1 MRTLASV
8 FFLFWLVAATQAQQ
22 PGEMTIVVMDP
33 LAAPL
38 SCKCL
43 PGYGQRDYDKLGA
56 FLQKRLG
63 RKVRVLFDEA
73 LADALR
79 AAPGRRAD
87 LIIGKQS
94 LVKFDAAECKLAIR
108 PLARLTD
115 KDGRTTLTGLFAVSQ
130 NDPAQKMADLAGYK
144 ILFGPEDSDEKHA
157 AAVTALKKAGRGGAR
172 EDGNPWRRQPGRIG
186 VAGQREEPARRRGH
200 LQLLPP
206 LLEACGTVEKGSLR
220 IVGRTAEVPFVTV
233 FATNSVDA
241 AAEKQIVEALRAV
254 RDDAKL
260 LQALE
265 SKSGFDCN
273 VDAPVPSPPKKG
285 AGVGA
290 PGADVKP
297 APQGKAP
304 QADWPGWRGPG
315 RDGIVPWLPD
325 RLPPQP
331 KVVWKTPT
339 HWNGPVRHCGVR
351 SFAARG

>member
-1 MRTLASV
+1 MRTLAGV

-56 FLQKRLG
+56 FLQKRSG

-115 KDGRTTLTGLFAVSQ
+115 KDGRTMLTGLFAVSQ

-144 ILFGPEDSDEKHA
+144 VLFGPEDSDEKHA
-157 AAVTALKKAGRGGAR
+157 AAVTALKKAGVAVPEKMEIRGADSQAALELLDNEKNHR
-172 EDGNPWRRQPGRIG
+172 V
-186 VAGQREEPARRRGH
+186 VAVISSYM
-200 LQLLPP
+200 PP

-233 FATNSVDA
+233 FTTNSVDA

-254 RDDAKL
+254 REDAKL

-290 PGADVKP
+290 ARCRCETS
-297 APQGKAP
+297 AARQGT
-304 QADWPGWRGPG
+304 PG
-315 RDGIVPWLPD
+315 RLAGLARAWPRRHRVMAAGAAAAAAKSP
-325 RLPPQP
+325 
-331 KVVWKTPT
+331 VENTT